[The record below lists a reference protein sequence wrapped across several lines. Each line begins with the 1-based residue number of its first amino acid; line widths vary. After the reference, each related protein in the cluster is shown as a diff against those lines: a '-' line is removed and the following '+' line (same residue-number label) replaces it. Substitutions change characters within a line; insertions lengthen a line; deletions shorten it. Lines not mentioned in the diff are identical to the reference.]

1 MRISALNSRP
11 TSISAGKR
19 FTTMQPTAQPTM
31 VTSASRP
38 LRGRRVKFTTQVID
52 TIKQLVEEGLSRD
65 EIAHRL
71 GVTLGSLQVTCSRL
85 GISLRRRGSGRRL
98 AHTAHPNGVAHVAPA
113 TPSFKLE
120 LLMRHQGEE
129 RTSDIPLPLSE
140 LGQLAIEATS
150 RDIKV
155 PELVGK
161 LLVASINKR
170 MLHKIL
176 R

>member
-1 MRISALNSRP
+1 MKVND
-11 TSISAGKR
+11 AGYAAEA
-19 FTTMQPTAQPTM
+19 TTMA
-31 VTSASRP
+31 SASP
-38 LRGRRVKFTTQVID
+38 PARGRRVKFTTQVID
-52 TIKQLVEEGLSRD
+52 TIKQLVEEGFSRD

-71 GVTLGSLQVTCSRL
+71 GVTVGSLQVTCSRL
-85 GISLRRRGSGRRL
+85 GISLRRPGSGRGL
-98 AHTAHPNGVAHVAPA
+98 AHTAHPNGHVAPA

>member
-1 MRISALNSRP
+1 MIAE
-11 TSISAGKR
+11 AH
-19 FTTMQPTAQPTM
+19 TM
-31 VTSASRP
+31 TSASP
-38 LRGRRVKFTTQVID
+38 PARGRRVKFTTQVLD
-52 TIKQLVEEGLSRD
+52 TIQQFVAEGLSRD
-65 EIAHRL
+65 EIARRL

-85 GISLRRRGSGRRL
+85 GISLRRPGSGRRL
-98 AHTAHPNGVAHVAPA
+98 AHTAHAKGVAHVAPA

-120 LLMRHQGEE
+120 LVMCHQGEE